1 MLIGLSL
8 LFYCLVA
15 IIESIWMLQSL
26 GVSTRFTSCLSKFI
40 FYVVSLFYWSVK
52 LSNSYF
58 MIPFRLSLDF
68 IQVQRFSN
76 FEVITTGHE
85 KINFR
90 FVYWTE
96 VTMYYWFVWFIC
108 IHLAC
113 FACLDFSLW
122 FGLFVRIFVISNTR
136 RVISVYII
144 QMKSLWICVDFSI
157 ETPLDSAREM
167 KLTNK
172 MTNLTK
178 WMEKCH
184 LR

>member
-1 MLIGLSL
+1 
-8 LFYCLVA
+8 
-15 IIESIWMLQSL
+15 
-26 GVSTRFTSCLSKFI
+26 
-40 FYVVSLFYWSVK
+40 
-52 LSNSYF
+52 
-58 MIPFRLSLDF
+58 
-68 IQVQRFSN
+68 
-76 FEVITTGHE
+76 
-85 KINFR
+85 
-90 FVYWTE
+90 
-96 VTMYYWFVWFIC
+96 MYYWFVWFIC

-178 WMEKCH
+178 
-184 LR
+184 